1 MFPSHP
7 QIVLGSGSR
16 YRRELLQRLGL
27 PFTVDAADIDESPLV
42 GEPPI
47 ETAKRLAVEKARAVS
62 ARHPDSLVIGSD
74 QVADLD
80 GMAISKPEQHAAA
93 VEQLLRL
100 SGRRVRYH
108 TALALLGA
116 RDGHLQTAMVDTLV
130 AYRRL
135 DEVTIERYLLRER
148 PYDCAGSA
156 RIESLGVALV
166 ESVSSDDPTALI
178 GLPLIAL
185 CGMLRRAGIEL
196 V

>member
-7 QIVLGSGSR
+7 RIVLGSGSR
-16 YRRELLQRLGL
+16 YRRELLQRLGV

-62 ARHPDSLVIGSD
+62 ARHPDALVIGSD

-93 VEQLLRL
+93 VEQLRRL
-100 SGRRVRYH
+100 SGRHVRYH
-108 TALALLGA
+108 TALAVLRSA
-116 RDGHLQTAMVDTLV
+116 DGYLQTAMVDTVV
-130 AYRRL
+130 AYHKL
-135 DEVTIERYLLRER
+135 DEATIERYLLRER

-156 RIESLGVALV
+156 RIESLGIALV
-166 ESVSSDDPTALI
+166 ESVGSDDPTALI

-185 CGMLRRAGIEL
+185 CGMLRRAGMEL
-196 V
+196 I